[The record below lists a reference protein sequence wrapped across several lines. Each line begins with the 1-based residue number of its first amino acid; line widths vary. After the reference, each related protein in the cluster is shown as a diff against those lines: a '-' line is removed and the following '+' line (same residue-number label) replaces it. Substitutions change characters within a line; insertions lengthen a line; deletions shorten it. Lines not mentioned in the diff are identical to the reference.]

1 VTDSPSAA
9 LRMAPAASK
18 STSSGRNYVQDQDPV
33 TEPDSPVEPEPGA
46 PTPRAHES
54 SLPTVVGRVTGA
66 AVSKFVR
73 GAIARGRD
81 STVLIILVSIFGAST
96 LSTFGEVFLGLQPS
110 VEELAAMKADAIE
123 FRRRL
128 DDVEA
133 DAMAIDARTHEA
145 EYRQVVLDRMILD
158 RLDRIDEKLL
168 IPKGEDLPVEI
179 EEQFTAI
186 EDEHRQRAEDEREAE
201 AIARAKAAAARRGK
215 TRGP

>member
-1 VTDSPSAA
+1 
-9 LRMAPAASK
+9 MAGA
-18 STSSGRNYVQDQDPV
+18 RNYVQDQDPV
-33 TEPDSPVEPEPGA
+33 TEPDSPVEAEPEA

-96 LSTFGEVFLGLQPS
+96 LSTFGEVYLGLQPS
-110 VEELAAMKADAIE
+110 VEELAAMKADDIE
-123 FRRRL
+123 IKRRL
-128 DDVEA
+128 DDVE
-133 DAMAIDARTHEA
+133 DGAMAIDARAHEA

-158 RLDRIDEKLL
+158 RLGRIDEKLS
-168 IPKGEDLPVEI
+168 IPKGEDLPVDI

-186 EDEHRQRAEDEREAE
+186 EDEHKRRADEEREAQ
-201 AIARAKAAAARRGK
+201 AIERAKAAAARRGK

>member
-1 VTDSPSAA
+1 V
-9 LRMAPAASK
+9 APAASK
-18 STSSGRNYVQDQDPV
+18 STTSGRNYVPDQDPA
-33 TEPDSPVEPEPGA
+33 TEPDSPVEAEPEA

-128 DDVEA
+128 DDIEA
-133 DAMAIDARTHEA
+133 EAVAIEARTHDG
-145 EYRQVVLDRMILD
+145 EYRQVVLGRMTLD
-158 RLDRIDEKLL
+158 RLDRIDLKLG
-168 IPKGEDLPVEI
+168 IPKGEELPVEI